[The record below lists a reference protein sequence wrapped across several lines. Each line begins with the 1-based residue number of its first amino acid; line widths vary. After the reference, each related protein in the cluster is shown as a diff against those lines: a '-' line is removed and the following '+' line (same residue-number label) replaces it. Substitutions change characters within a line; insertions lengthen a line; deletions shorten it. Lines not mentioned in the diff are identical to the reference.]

1 MNDKVIICNIKIDN
15 ISFNETIDKIIE
27 YVNKKS
33 RGFVVTPNVDH
44 VIKLQTDPYFRKIYE
59 EAALVVA
66 DGMPLIWASRIIGTP
81 LKERV
86 NGTDLLVRLSEV
98 ADRNGYRIFFLG
110 GRPGA
115 AVKASEKLKS
125 RGLNWGIAG
134 IYSPPYGFEE
144 DRNEKDKIIRMI
156 NDSKADILFV
166 GLGAPR
172 QEKWIFE
179 NYRKLNVYVS
189 LGIGVSFELVSGLV
203 KRAPVWMQKA
213 GLEWFWR
220 LIMEPRRL
228 WRRYL
233 IDDTKFLWLL
243 LKQILALRH
252 INGRFPFRRRG

>member
-1 MNDKVIICNIKIDN
+1 MNDKVIICDVTIDN
-15 ISFNETIDKIIE
+15 ISFDETIDKIREFI
-27 YVNKKS
+27 NKKH

-44 VIKLQTDPYFRKIYE
+44 VTKLQSDSCFRKIYE

-81 LKERV
+81 LKERISGV
-86 NGTDLLVRLSEV
+86 DLLVRLAEV
-98 ADRNGYRIFFLG
+98 AGRKGYGIFFLG

-115 AVKASEKLKS
+115 ALKASETLKS
-125 RGLNWGIAG
+125 RFSNLRIAG

-144 DRNEKDKIIRMI
+144 DSNEEDKIIRMI

-166 GLGAPR
+166 GLGAPK
-172 QEKWIFE
+172 QEKWIYE
-179 NYRKLNVYVS
+179 HYRQLNVYVS

-203 KRAPVWMQKA
+203 KRAPIWMQKA

-220 LIMEPRRL
+220 LIMEPRRM

-233 IDDTKFLWLL
+233 IDDMKFFWLL
-243 LKQILALRH
+243 IKDILKAKRMS
-252 INGRFPFRRRG
+252 GRYSPP